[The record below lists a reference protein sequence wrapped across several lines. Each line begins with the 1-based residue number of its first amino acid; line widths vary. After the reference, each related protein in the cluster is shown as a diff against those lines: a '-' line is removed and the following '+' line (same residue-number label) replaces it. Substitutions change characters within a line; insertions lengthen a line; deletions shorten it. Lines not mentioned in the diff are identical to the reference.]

1 MLDALLPPAENAQ
14 FLGTE
19 TTEAV
24 FLTSLTWSLGGGL
37 LEDGRIVFDGFV
49 KRIASLPQN
58 PAEGSVVKP
67 GLNSISSTMKSSK
80 RQLWTLYKLCNRQFS
95 FFFFFFISF
104 MVYRGTNYLVTVSS
118 RLKRH

>member
-58 PAEGSVVKP
+58 PTEGSVVKP
-67 GLNSISSTMKSSK
+67 GLNSVSSTMK
-80 RQLWTLYKLCNRQFS
+80 
-95 FFFFFFISF
+95 
-104 MVYRGTNYLVTVSS
+104 G
-118 RLKRH
+118 